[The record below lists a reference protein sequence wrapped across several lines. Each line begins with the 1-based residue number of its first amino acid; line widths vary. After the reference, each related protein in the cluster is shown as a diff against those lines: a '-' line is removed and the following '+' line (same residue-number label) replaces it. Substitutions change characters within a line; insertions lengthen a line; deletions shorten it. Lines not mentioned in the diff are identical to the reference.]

1 MLWVSIIDC
10 NADHE
15 AEDEED
21 AEDDNE
27 AEAEDEAAAEE
38 ADEEEWNL
46 ILLLFRF
53 FKLYSWPSCWD
64 IVCIYW
70 PSKV

>member
-10 NADHE
+10 NADEE
-15 AEDEED
+15 AEED
-21 AEDDNE
+21 AEDDAE
-27 AEAEDEAAAEE
+27 AEAEDAAEE
-38 ADEEEWNL
+38 AEEEEWNL

-53 FKLYSWPSCWD
+53 FKLYSWPSCRD
-64 IVCIYW
+64 IACIYW